1 MPSDWNALCAFA
13 LVCLKPGPSVRP
25 QRRGINDPQIKLP
38 PHPFLIKNDFSAGN
52 STFHPL
58 YDHAP
63 SGFSTGETAFDEI
76 RFIRRTWL
84 LKQGETYVPYL
95 QYTLRYTSLRYPQ
108 TYVLT
113 FFSVT
118 HFLSLSLF
126 FSFLLILGDNG
137 IKKVRRETVRE
148 REREESEGVDIVR
161 VTIHR
166 PTRVSQATKL
176 PTVKHAPL

>member
-1 MPSDWNALCAFA
+1 M
-13 LVCLKPGPSVRP
+13 
-25 QRRGINDPQIKLP
+25 
-38 PHPFLIKNDFSAGN
+38 
-52 STFHPL
+52 
-58 YDHAP
+58 
-63 SGFSTGETAFDEI
+63 
-76 RFIRRTWL
+76 
-84 LKQGETYVPYL
+84 KQGETYVPYL